1 MASWGIAS
9 LLHGSCNFVRINL
22 ASRIHGSWL
31 RVGWT
36 YGFASRS
43 THHPRLSGN
52 GLNGAPTKRNTG
64 NVATTAQQTRRRWVH
79 PLIYKIDDYHGRLLD
94 CLWCFSARIEEPH
107 HLDCLLAL
115 KLNGRGGGSST
126 ELRGRRRRGGMVA
139 EASSNEMSS
148 WPRRSPVLPHR
159 PIFGEEK
166 EEEGDGGGDLLE
178 RLANATRPVFH
189 RIWCGSCWI

>member
-64 NVATTAQQTRRRWVH
+64 NVATTAQQTRRRWAH

-126 ELRGRRRRGGMVA
+126 ELRGRRRRGG
-139 EASSNEMSS
+139 
-148 WPRRSPVLPHR
+148 WWRRPPRMRCR
-159 PIFGEEK
+159 R
-166 EEEGDGGGDLLE
+166 DLVDHQCYLID
-178 RLANATRPVFH
+178 RFSGKKKKKGTAVVT
-189 RIWCGSCWI
+189 S